1 MTIICNVSQ
10 GKPSLYK
17 QTNKKIIIKKKS
29 AKIYN
34 FYLVKLEEMSVYS
47 EMFCQYTTTERED
60 LRKITWTTNDCHLTW
75 HDLWDPV
82 TLWIIR
88 EFHVVCYR
96 FLLSPGQYSVTI
108 VREDFYFLLVRLWL
122 GGNID
127 AFISWNDSHI
137 ALLTSLS
144 PKMRGAKIKINT

>member
-1 MTIICNVSQ
+1 
-10 GKPSLYK
+10 
-17 QTNKKIIIKKKS
+17 
-29 AKIYN
+29 
-34 FYLVKLEEMSVYS
+34 MSVYS
-47 EMFCQYTTTERED
+47 DMFCQYRTAECED

-75 HDLWDPV
+75 HDLCDPV
-82 TLWIIR
+82 TLWILR

-137 ALLTSLS
+137 VLLTSLS
-144 PKMRGAKIKINT
+144 PKMRGAKIKIKTWNILSVSTLEYFYVPRCESWLKLYFFCLNKIWIKN